1 MGKYGKPFGNA
12 APHFALIYIICA
24 FRKTADGIN
33 MGNATECRKTRA
45 LILALPL
52 LKSEIKNISNPRM
65 APPATAQSEMIAAFP
80 ITQNP
85 NVFIFL
91 LTKFSKEKV

>member
-1 MGKYGKPFGNA
+1 
-12 APHFALIYIICA
+12 
-24 FRKTADGIN
+24 